1 MIDPILSFYFIILS
15 YIFEPTSFHVHC
27 KSNQIASLLLVYLP
41 TTELVILAICSMYIS
56 LYTYLLR
63 CIIGTV
69 YNKSDR
75 NDLFVAFP
83 RHQIWLNDINLY
95 IRIRM
100 SETNYLDYLCAGLLF
115 S

>member
-1 MIDPILSFYFIILS
+1 MIDYK
-15 YIFEPTSFHVHC
+15 IF
-27 KSNQIASLLLVYLP
+27 
-41 TTELVILAICSMYIS
+41 
-56 LYTYLLR
+56 
-63 CIIGTV
+63 
-69 YNKSDR
+69 
-75 NDLFVAFP
+75 FVAFP